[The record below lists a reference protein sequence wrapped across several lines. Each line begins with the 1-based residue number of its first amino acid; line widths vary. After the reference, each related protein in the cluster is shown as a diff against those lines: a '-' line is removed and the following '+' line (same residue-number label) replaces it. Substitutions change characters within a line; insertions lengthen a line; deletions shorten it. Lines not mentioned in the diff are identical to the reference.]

1 MIFPAEMIPPNKHN
15 TVNMTRH
22 VDNAEIKLVHW
33 KSFMNRRLSAK
44 VSRWLECLTHSIEQ
58 PHKSTA
64 FHMNKMAKLCRHC
77 IPYEQE
83 GKALSPEPRAASRTA
98 ATCTF
103 TLDLQL
109 TKEQRFFAR
118 SPLEPHIGTDS
129 IWSFA
134 VKFPFWAA
142 YSIVRGI
149 VVRHP
154 DSHQESSTIWH
165 SETYSVVVGVCYD
178 YADWEELGSARSR
191 CTRTKWIYGIG
202 VKGKEIT
209 PLVWINM
216 TDV

>member
-1 MIFPAEMIPPNKHN
+1 
-15 TVNMTRH
+15 
-22 VDNAEIKLVHW
+22 
-33 KSFMNRRLSAK
+33 MNRRLSAK

-58 PHKSTA
+58 KHKSIA
-64 FHMNKMAKLCRHC
+64 FLMNKRAKLCRQN
-77 IPYEQE
+77 PT
-83 GKALSPEPRAASRTA
+83 RTA
-98 ATCTF
+98 ATCTS

-109 TKEQRFFAR
+109 TKEQRFVAR
-118 SPLEPHIGTDS
+118 SPLEPRIGTDS

-154 DSHQESSTIWH
+154 GSHHESSTIWH
-165 SETYSVVVGVCYD
+165 AGTYSVVAGVCYD
-178 YADWEELGSARSR
+178 YADWEVLGSARSR

-209 PLVWINM
+209 PLLWINM